1 MEVPETMWTPYLVRI
16 SLGIGLAGPEIWD
29 DDVGIWDLK
38 TWSIFGS
45 RKFSSFAGGFLI
57 PEKKYRKNY
66 MIKLPIQGWGCFH
79 GVNYFRMSNWI
90 ADYELLETH
99 NCLIANGVNYFGIN
113 YEQ

>member
-1 MEVPETMWTPYLVRI
+1 MDSIPGAFSADWH
-16 SLGIGLAGPEIWD
+16 

-45 RKFSSFAGGFLI
+45 RNLSSFAAGLVNFQ
-57 PEKKYRKNY
+57 KKYRKNY

-79 GVNYFRMSNWI
+79 GVNYFRKSNWI

-99 NCLIANGVNYFGIN
+99 NCLIANGVNYFGVN